1 MKEVIQLL
9 KSMLSSTGRIILSK
23 SGKGFNLFGINP
35 DTLDVDAINELLSSQ
50 NIAMKAVHFPEE
62 DIPPTKPGE
71 SWTTKEESVYV
82 GPPSELPSS
91 SDDELTSLMSSYQ
104 D

>member
-1 MKEVIQLL
+1 MKELIDLL
-9 KSMLSSTGRIILSK
+9 KSMLSSTGRIVVSK

-35 DTLDVDAINELLSSQ
+35 DTLDIDAINTLLSSQ
-50 NIAMKAVHFPEE
+50 GIAMKAVHFPEE
-62 DIPPTKPGE
+62 DIPPKSKGE
-71 SWTTKEESVYV
+71 SWTTKDESVYV